1 MYETQTT
8 ETPWNCTHFMYFC
21 NFCKTNNVAK
31 TDHNF
36 VKLTKFYPI
45 QQSWIRLCKNTFGTA
60 HNSIQSHNQ
69 IRSSKYNL
77 NTDRIANNFWCI
89 AIFTKPMMSQKLTPQ
104 FWITLQRWT
113 QLQSHKIVHPIPQ
126 NQIRS
131 WKKKQWDCSIQ
142 RTFHKSSNIITK
154 LNTKLC
160 EKRCHTIQQIKSD
173 WASTIRIGW
182 KCQQLHLVFHHF
194 CKTNDVAKI
203 HHTMLEKMRFHPIQ
217 HNQSNA
223 EMRLE
228 CTPNLFFQM
237 EPN

>member
-45 QQSWIRLCKNTFGTA
+45 QQSWIRLCKNTFGIA
-60 HNSIQSHNQ
+60 HNSKQSHNQ

-77 NTDRIANNFWCI
+77 NTDRIASNFFWCI
-89 AIFTKPMMSQKLTPQ
+89 AIFTKPMMSQKLTTQ

-131 WKKKQWDCSIQ
+131 CKKNNGIAQFNVD
-142 RTFHKSSNIITK
+142 
-154 LNTKLC
+154 
-160 EKRCHTIQQIKSD
+160 
-173 WASTIRIGW
+173 STNP
-182 KCQQLHLVFHHF
+182 
-194 CKTNDVAKI
+194 T
-203 HHTMLEKMRFHPIQ
+203 T
-217 HNQSNA
+217 
-223 EMRLE
+223 
-228 CTPNLFFQM
+228 
-237 EPN
+237 

>member
-1 MYETQTT
+1 
-8 ETPWNCTHFMYFC
+8 MYFC

-45 QQSWIRLCKNTFGTA
+45 QQSWIRLCKNTFGIA

-77 NTDRIANNFWCI
+77 NTDRIASNFFLVYCNFYKTNDVAKIDRTILNNI
-89 AIFTKPMMSQKLTPQ
+89 ATLNAIAKSQDCSSHSTKS
-104 FWITLQRWT
+104 
-113 QLQSHKIVHPIPQ
+113 
-126 NQIRS
+126 NQIVQ
-131 WKKKQWDCSIQ
+131 KKQWDCTIQ
-142 RTFHKSSNIITK
+142 RSFHKSNNIVTK

-160 EKRCHTIQQIKSD
+160 EKRCHTIRQIKSD

-228 CTPNLFFQM
+228 CTPIFFFQL